1 MYYNVLFFDFK
12 QIIHFDLRLFYQEL
26 MLETW
31 YERLNCKK
39 YKDFFNK
46 KYLKALAHIKAMT
59 SVEALSNRHML
70 IANKEANTMQ
80 EYAQWLKEEF
90 EPKGYSICTRVAP
103 NFLLKLYR

>member
-1 MYYNVLFFDFK
+1 
-12 QIIHFDLRLFYQEL
+12 
-26 MLETW
+26 
-31 YERLNCKK
+31 
-39 YKDFFNK
+39 
-46 KYLKALAHIKAMT
+46 MT